1 MMADDITSDTFLRAL
16 GKHEQIRQ
24 PTVRSYLF
32 TIARNIY
39 RDYGRK
45 RARHPETELHESIP
59 DGRASAQAWL
69 EQAAEMRAALA
80 ALQELPEADCE
91 SFLMRVLEDMPYE
104 EIAATLG
111 ISVVA
116 ARVKVHRARAKLM
129 GVQGAAQEES
139 GEPGGKQ

>member
-1 MMADDITSDTFLRAL
+1 MADDITSDTFLRAL
-16 GKHEQIRQ
+16 RKYEQIRQ
-24 PTVRSYLF
+24 STVKSYLL

-45 RARHPETELHESIP
+45 RARRPEAELHESIP

-69 EQAAEMRAALA
+69 EQAVEIRAVFA
-80 ALQELPEADCE
+80 ALQELPDLDREI
-91 SFLMRVLEDMPYE
+91 FLMRVLENITYE

-111 ISVVA
+111 ISVVT

-129 GVQGAAQEES
+129 GVQSGAQ
-139 GEPGGKQ
+139 